1 MSSVVDETDGAG
13 AFADPAPK
21 TPGRFAG
28 MGAAERSAALALCT
42 ALALATLA
50 LTEPASSSGEGQA
63 PALLRQ
69 RPPLVGG
76 PFMAAPPFD
85 PERRALNGPGRLP
98 SEAPVQAEAPPAAP
112 PLVLAGILSSGDTRK
127 ALFAGMDT
135 WLPEGADAFGW
146 HVVDIEPRRVT
157 VRRGAEERILNASDA
172 LRP

>member
-1 MSSVVDETDGAG
+1 MTAPAHATD
-13 AFADPAPK
+13 DPDALPATAPK
-21 TPGRFAG
+21 PGRFAG
-28 MGAAERSAALALCT
+28 MGAAERAAALALCT

-50 LTEPASSSGEGQA
+50 LSDPVSGGRSSDA

-98 SEAPVQAEAPPAAP
+98 GEAPPPAASPPPEP
-112 PLVLAGILSSGDTRK
+112 PLVLTGILSSGTTRK

-135 WLPEGADAFGW
+135 WLPEGGEAW
-146 HVVDIEPRRVT
+146 RWRVVEIEPRRVK
-157 VRRGAEERILNASDA
+157 VRRGEEERILDASDA